1 LTLLSDFIHLFY
13 PNLCVGCQLEAV
25 AQHELFCIACE
36 TKLPITDFH
45 KVSDNEAMQR
55 MEGGYPFSLGLSMF
69 RFYPGGIVQEMIHQI
84 KYKGQTNIAYRL
96 GRRYG
101 DILRRDCMETK
112 DLSYIVPVPLHKK
125 RMRARG
131 YNQSKYFADGL
142 STSLG
147 VATAPNLIIRV
158 KDTSSQTTKSR
169 KERLQSMEGAFKLNS
184 TRDLKGHH
192 LLLVDD
198 VLTTGS
204 TLEAVTQ
211 TLVKVSPIKVSFA
224 TIALAQ

>member
-1 LTLLSDFIHLFY
+1 MSLLTEFIHLFY

-25 AQHELFCIACE
+25 AQTELFCIACE
-36 TKLPITDFH
+36 AKLPITDFH
-45 KVSDNEAMQR
+45 EIADNEAMQR
-55 MEGGYPFSLGLSMF
+55 MVGGYPFTTGLSMF
-69 RFYPGGIVQEMIHQI
+69 RFYPGGLVQDMIHQI

-96 GRRYG
+96 GKRYG
-101 DILRRDCMETK
+101 EILTQCEK
-112 DLSYIVPVPLHKK
+112 ISDLSHIVPVPLHKK
-125 RMRARG
+125 RMRGRG

-142 STSLG
+142 SSALG
-147 VATAPNLIIRV
+147 VPAVPHLISRI

-169 KERLQSMEGAFKLNS
+169 KERLQTMEGAFKLNHNQDL
-184 TRDLKGHH
+184 RDQHI
-192 LLLVDD
+192 LLVDD

-211 TLVKVSPIKVSFA
+211 TLATISPIKVSFA